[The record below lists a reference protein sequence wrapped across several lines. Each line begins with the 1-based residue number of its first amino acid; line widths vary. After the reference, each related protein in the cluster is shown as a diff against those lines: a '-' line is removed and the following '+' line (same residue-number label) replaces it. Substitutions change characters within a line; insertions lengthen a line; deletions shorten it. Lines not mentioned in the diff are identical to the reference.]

1 MTIFRTF
8 VNIKT
13 VLKVLFLTNFSYPE
27 SYSWLHKIYDAFFL
41 LIVALNSG
49 QLDPSITAIIL
60 INLTPIYQITVIE
73 SKKLVSLNFHCNM
86 LQILSLNE
94 SISLQVMLNYFL
106 LQCLGILVYR
116 FIKIAFHCTHFL
128 MFYLNS
134 IERYYF
140 YVIEILNSST

>member
-1 MTIFRTF
+1 MVFRTF
-8 VNIKT
+8 VIIKT

-60 INLTPIYQITVIE
+60 INLLPIYQITVIE

-106 LQCLGILVYR
+106 LQRLGILVYR
-116 FIKIAFHCTHFL
+116 FIEIAFHCIHFIR
-128 MFYLNS
+128 FYLNS
-134 IERYYF
+134 MVKYNF
-140 YVIEILNSST
+140 YVIEIFSSSS

>member
-1 MTIFRTF
+1 M
-8 VNIKT
+8 
-13 VLKVLFLTNFSYPE
+13 
-27 SYSWLHKIYDAFFL
+27 
-41 LIVALNSG
+41 VALNPG

-60 INLTPIYQITVIE
+60 IIFLPIYQITVIE

-116 FIKIAFHCTHFL
+116 FVEIAFHCIHFIRS
-128 MFYLNS
+128 YLNS
-134 IERYYF
+134 IVKYNF
-140 YVIEILNSST
+140 YVIEIKRMDVFTKIGIECYALNGRM